1 MTGKRAPSMM
11 NKRASS
17 MMGKRRGTPH
27 GHRGGSMMGG
37 EARLN
42 LAGGAAAAR
51 LIANGEQDGEAIR
64 ARRLQ

>member
-1 MTGKRAPSMM
+1 MTG
-11 NKRASS
+11 KRASS
-17 MMGKRRGTPH
+17 MMGKRRGTPY
-27 GHRGGSMMGG
+27 GHRGGSMIGG

-51 LIANGEQDGEAIR
+51 LIAHGEQDGEAIR

>member
-1 MTGKRAPSMM
+1 MMNKRASSMTG
-11 NKRASS
+11 KRASS
-17 MMGKRRGTPH
+17 MMGKRRGTPY
-27 GHRGGSMMGG
+27 GHRGGSMIGG

-42 LAGGAAAAR
+42 LAGSTAAAR